1 MYTRP
6 FQVANWLT
14 RLSDKGFIM
23 SCGLRFESFRIPS
36 WLLPAQAE
44 AFAEAAAAI
53 IDEEGEEH
61 KVVQDVRYGVV
72 DYEKKLCITGPCIR
86 NVAFLR
92 VEACTLLY
100 GHYGLGLG
108 RRMSASCRSIQQ
120 IATGPMQ
127 PTAISLKTTPYD
139 TRILLPKHWSI
150 LMWVAL

>member
-23 SCGLRFESFRIPS
+23 SCGLRFESFCIRS

-53 IDEEGEEH
+53 IDEEGE
-61 KVVQDVRYGVV
+61 VVQDVRYGVV
-72 DYEKKLCITGPCIR
+72 DYEKKLCIR

>member
-23 SCGLRFESFRIPS
+23 SCGLRFESFCIRS

-61 KVVQDVRYGVV
+61 KVVQDVRYGAV
-72 DYEKKLCITGPCIR
+72 DYEKLCITGPCIR

-108 RRMSASCRSIQQ
+108 ILQKHPTNCYRTY
-120 IATGPMQ
+120 ATDRHQ
-127 PTAISLKTTPYD
+127 P
-139 TRILLPKHWSI
+139 
-150 LMWVAL
+150 